1 MAKCKHCSAPLPRKS
16 IICEYCGVRNDI
28 ELHNKNVGVK
38 LPKSKRTCP
47 DCLIYLDSIDIG
59 KNSRFIIEKCTR
71 CYGLFFDNHELERV
85 IEQSVDTSYWIDHHK
100 LHSLLQ
106 HPLHKDKIIYRR
118 CPVCNKMMHR
128 KNYLNRSGVIMDY
141 CSDHGLWLDAGEL
154 KQIQEWTKLGGKHNA
169 MKEELDKKHRHNRA
183 REDKRERLNRSRH
196 HEPFL
201 MDKPIRMDDIF
212 DTLSSIFSFK

>member
-28 ELHNKNVGVK
+28 ELHNKNIGIK

-59 KNSRFIIEKCTR
+59 KNSRFIIEKCSR
-71 CYGLFFDNHELERV
+71 CYGLFFDNHELERL
-85 IEQSVDTSYWIDHHK
+85 IEQSVGKSYWIDYHK

-106 HPLHKDKIIYRR
+106 YPLHKDKVIYRR

-128 KNYLNRSGVIMDY
+128 KNYSKRSGVIMDF
-141 CSDHGLWLDAGEL
+141 CADHGVWLDAGEL
-154 KQIQEWTKLGGKHNA
+154 KQIQEWTKLGGKQNA
-169 MKEELDKKHRHNRA
+169 IKEELDKKHRQHRA
-183 REDKRERLNRSRH
+183 REQKRASLNRSRH
-196 HEPFL
+196 YESFSLDQPMRF
-201 MDKPIRMDDIF
+201 DDLF
-212 DTLSSIFSFK
+212 ETLSSMFSFK